1 MVKETPEDLEPEVR
15 QRIYKLPRLGVRFS
29 PDWLLEIQG
38 IFAEVQKN
46 PRIVSRPANLLHL
59 AYKGCVNPH
68 ELEGTRD
75 DVR

>member
-15 QRIYKLPRLGVRFS
+15 QRIYKLPRLGIRFS

-46 PRIVSRPANLLHL
+46 PRNSLSSCKPSPLGV
-59 AYKGCVNPH
+59 
-68 ELEGTRD
+68 
-75 DVR
+75 